1 MLEPHKNNI
10 NVHLSLGPP
19 GTVLSQPDSQAY
31 PLHNTDSDLEQFHS
45 DV

>member
-1 MLEPHKNNI
+1 MLEPHINNI
-10 NVHLSLGPP
+10 NVHLSLGTP

-31 PLHNTDSDLEQFHS
+31 TQNYIDSDLEQFHS